1 MTKGQSDLWVNAERP
16 AGDKPAPSAERADAI
31 HGYCRASA
39 TEDRNRWRQRAL
51 AAEAENARLLALLKR
66 EAP

>member
-1 MTKGQSDLWVNAERP
+1 MTKGQSDLLVNAERP

-31 HGYCRASA
+31 DGYWRGSA

-51 AAEAENARLLALLKR
+51 VAEAENVRLLALLKR